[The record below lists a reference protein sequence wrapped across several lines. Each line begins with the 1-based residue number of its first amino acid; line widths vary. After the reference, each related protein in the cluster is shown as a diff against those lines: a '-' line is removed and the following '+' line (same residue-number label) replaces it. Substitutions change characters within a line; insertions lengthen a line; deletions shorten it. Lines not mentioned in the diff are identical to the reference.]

1 MKKLLLCLLLC
12 ACQIANE
19 QSIVN
24 QPEEP
29 KTELSTFQDLPECA
43 KTDKGSILWY
53 DHFSND
59 VIGLATDKYDMRRR
73 ICANTKIYNRKEV
86 SHPVFL
92 YYTYKQDMSEK
103 CKRAISG
110 FIDELNNRVCI

>member
-1 MKKLLLCLLLC
+1 MKKLLVCFILCG
-12 ACQIANE
+12 CQMANE
-19 QSIVN
+19 QNAVK

-29 KTELSTFQDLPECA
+29 KTEISFQDFPECA
-43 KTDKGSILWY
+43 KTDKGSILWF

-59 VIGLATDKYDMRRR
+59 VVGLAADKYDMTRR
-73 ICANTKIYNRKEV
+73 ICANTKIYNRQEV

-103 CKRAISG
+103 CRQAISG
-110 FIDELNNRVCI
+110 FINDLDERVCI

>member
-12 ACQIANE
+12 ACQIPNDKLVTE
-19 QSIVN
+19 QV
-24 QPEEP
+24 QPQQESNP
-29 KTELSTFQDLPECA
+29 MQYLSECT

-59 VIGLATDKYDMRRR
+59 VVLQIEDKYDSARK
-73 ICANTKIYNRKEV
+73 ICSKTKIYNRKEV

-92 YYTYKQDMSEK
+92 YYTYEQDMSEK